1 MEQAGDDV
9 GDLDAGVV
17 EIVLHLDVVAQE
29 ALAADEDVAEH
40 GVAQVADVRRLVGV
54 DVGVLD
60 DDLARTAGPGPRQ
73 PSRSAATK
81 GPRAIRKFT

>member
-1 MEQAGDDV
+1 MQQPGDDV

-17 EIVLHLDVVAQE
+17 EVVLHLDVVAQE

-40 GVAQVADVRRLVGV
+40 GIAQVADVGRLVGV

-60 DDLARTAGPGPRQ
+60 DDLARAGGRGPASA
-73 PSRSAATK
+73 SRSAATK